1 MTRGSL
7 LLVGDSHLA
16 ETTTRDVLPVAARLR
31 RLGWELTNLAVGG
44 LDTRAGRRLLPAMLP
59 MADATV
65 MSFGSNDAAP
75 WKQVPLEEFVVCY
88 EEILRRVVSPVT
100 VVMGPPPV
108 REDRDD
114 ARGRTNAVLDGYAA
128 TARQVAVYHGARFL
142 DLREVLDP
150 VTDLDADGLHLADSG
165 ARAAAA
171 ALDDALSAGPTQR
184 PGGPGR

>member
-16 ETTTRDVLPVAARLR
+16 ETTTRDVAPVAARLR
-31 RLGWELTNLAVGG
+31 RLGWELTSLAVGG
-44 LDTRAGRRLLPAMLP
+44 LDTRAARRLLPDPLP
-59 MADATV
+59 ATDATV
-65 MSFGSNDAAP
+65 VSFGSNDAAP
-75 WKQVPLEEFVVCY
+75 WKQVPLAEFTIWY
-88 EEILRRVVSPVT
+88 AELLARIASPVT

-114 ARGRTNAVLDGYAA
+114 PRGRTNAVLDDYAA
-128 TARQVAVYHGARFL
+128 AALQVAESSGVRFL

-150 VTDLDADGLHLADSG
+150 ATDLDEDGLHLADSG

-171 ALDDALSAGPTQR
+171 ALDGALRG
-184 PGGPGR
+184 

>member
-16 ETTTRDVLPVAARLR
+16 EATTRAVVPVAARLR
-31 RLGWELTNLAVGG
+31 RAGWELTSLAVGG
-44 LDTRAGRRLLPAMLP
+44 LDTRAALRLLPDPLP
-59 MADATV
+59 AADATV
-65 MSFGSNDAAP
+65 VSFGSNDAAP
-75 WKQVPLEEFVVCY
+75 WKQVPLEEFTIGY
-88 EEILRRVVSPVT
+88 AEILGRVASPVT

-114 ARGRTNAVLDGYAA
+114 ARGRTNAVLDDYAA
-128 TARQVAVYHGARFL
+128 AAQRVAESSGVRFL

-150 VTDLDADGLHLADSG
+150 ASDLDADGLHLAECG

-171 ALDDALSAGPTQR
+171 ALDDALRG
-184 PGGPGR
+184 